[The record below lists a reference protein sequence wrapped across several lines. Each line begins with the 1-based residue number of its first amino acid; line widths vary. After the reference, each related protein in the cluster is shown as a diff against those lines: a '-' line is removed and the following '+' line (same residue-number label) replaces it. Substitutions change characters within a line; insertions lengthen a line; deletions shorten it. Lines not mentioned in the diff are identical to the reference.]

1 MRIYVDGVF
10 DLFHYGHVRMLE
22 RARALGDTLVVGVV
36 RDEDVQLY
44 KRTPVLALEERMEVV
59 RGCRHAD
66 EVVVAQLVVDQ
77 AFLSRHR
84 IDRVVHGDD
93 SAQSEFYAAP
103 LEMGI
108 MLYLPYTRSISTTDI
123 MRRIQNRPA
132 QEAGAGST
140 PPTTRACSG

>member
-1 MRIYVDGVF
+1 M
-10 DLFHYGHVRMLE
+10 FHYGHVRMLE

-77 AFLSRHR
+77 AFLNGHVEQEVIKA
-84 IDRVVHGDD
+84 IDADIMLALP
-93 SAQSEFYAAP
+93 SAQ
-103 LEMGI
+103 
-108 MLYLPYTRSISTTDI
+108 
-123 MRRIQNRPA
+123 RPEVTVKEVTA
-132 QEAGAGST
+132 VSPGGAV
-140 PPTTRACSG
+140 